1 MKRQRVVQALKA
13 LRDLIF
19 LVQEIVLDSNLD

>member
-1 MKRQRVVQALKA
+1 MKHKRVVQALKA
-13 LRDLIF
+13 LHDLIF